1 MVGISE
7 APGWSA
13 KAWFSVGRPAWSVQF
28 VRWQPEQG
36 GWLRGW
42 LKAPDADRPHRP
54 ATLEAA
60 LAAAAAFCQAPD
72 VTLWWENPG
81 AGVY

>member
-1 MVGISE
+1 MVGIYE

-13 KAWFSVGRPAWSVQF
+13 KAWFSVGRHAWSVQI
-28 VRWQPEQG
+28 VRWQPEQSR
-36 GWLRGW
+36 WLRGW
-42 LKAPDADRPHRP
+42 LKDPGADRPRLH

-60 LAAAAAFCQAPD
+60 LAAAAAFCQNPD
-72 VTLWWENPG
+72 AAQWWENPG